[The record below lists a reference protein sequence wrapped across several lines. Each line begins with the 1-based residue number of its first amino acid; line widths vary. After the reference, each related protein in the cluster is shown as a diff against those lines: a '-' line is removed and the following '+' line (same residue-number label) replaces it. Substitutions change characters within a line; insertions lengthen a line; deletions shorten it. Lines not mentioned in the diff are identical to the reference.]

1 MGLQDDKQSEKEN
14 GEKVEKE
21 KKDELEQKK
30 GKLPGLFGEVRSLIV
45 LAVPLFLS
53 SASWVGMKATDT
65 ALLGH
70 LQEEGTTYL
79 SAVAVADLWT
89 SSTGVFIQGRVLGTF
104 VGHAVGAG
112 KPEMAGVWTQVSLAC
127 IAPLALVPLVLWS
140 GFTTLVL
147 PLITSDEE
155 LVAPGALYAGVLA
168 IAIPGRVLFS
178 QFSQYLTARGVMHP
192 STISAVCALVTNL
205 CLGLFLVLGLPEIK
219 GFPHKAGFPAAAPT
233 TVVSEYVQ
241 GLVLLLLGF
250 VIGHHHRGFWPSKGW
265 SFTHITK
272 ERVFEF
278 YKLYLPSAL
287 AIASDFWRVT
297 VIGVIAANRGSVEVA
312 VFNVAYRF
320 LWICLMFSGAMAR
333 ATGIRMAVDIGKAA
347 IREAQYTA
355 KIGLALVTA
364 ALLILSSVVFFR
376 PAQIAAIFAKDPTFI
391 ERVAEARLPLAALVF
406 TMNLCVALEALTGSL
421 GKTRHVLVSGLIG
434 SWVGQVPACLLIS
447 KFWLD
452 DIVGLFWGMA
462 IGYGLHCL
470 ALIICLTLLI
480 SWRECAE
487 EAQKRNKSS
496 EGEGEE
502 TQL

>member
-1 MGLQDDKQSEKEN
+1 MGSDEE
-14 GEKVEKE
+14 GGKVEKE
-21 KKDELEQKK
+21 EEELKEEKRKFPQI
-30 GKLPGLFGEVRSLIV
+30 FGEVSSLVV
-45 LAVPLFLS
+45 LAIPLFLS

-112 KPEMAGVWTQVSLAC
+112 KPEMAGVWTQVSLVC
-127 IAPLALVPLVLWS
+127 LAPLALIPLLLWS
-140 GFTTLVL
+140 GLTTTVL
-147 PLITSDEE
+147 PLITSDQN
-155 LVAPGALYAGVLA
+155 LIGPGALYAGVLA
-168 IAIPGRVLFS
+168 VAIPGRVLFS

-192 STISAVCALVTNL
+192 STISAVCALFTNL
-205 CLGLFLVLGLPEIK
+205 CLGVFLVLGLPQIP
-219 GFPHKAGFPAAAPT
+219 GFPHKVGFPAAAPT
-233 TVVSEYVQ
+233 TVASEYVQ

-250 VIGHHHRGFWPSKGW
+250 VVGHHHRGFWPTDGW
-265 SFTHITK
+265 SLARHVTK

-297 VIGVIAANRGSVEVA
+297 VIGVIAANRGSLEVA

-320 LWICLMFSGAMAR
+320 LWICLMFSGAVAR
-333 ATGIRMAVDIGKAA
+333 ASGIRMAVSIGKAA

-364 ALLILSSVVFFR
+364 ALLVLASVVFFW
-376 PAQIAAIFAKDPTFI
+376 PAQLASIFAKDPTFI
-391 ERVAEARLPLAALVF
+391 DRVAEARLPLAALVL
-406 TMNLCVALEALTGSL
+406 TMNLTVALEALTGSL
-421 GKTRHVLVSGLIG
+421 GKTRHILVCGLFG
-434 SWVGQVPACLLIS
+434 SWIGQVPACLIIS
-447 KFWLD
+447 QFWQD

-470 ALIICLTLLI
+470 ALIVCLTFLI
-480 SWRECAE
+480 SWTECAE

-496 EGEGEE
+496 EAEGEE

>member
-1 MGLQDDKQSEKEN
+1 MGSKDMEPFEKGKE
-14 GEKVEKE
+14 EKVEEGKDKLNEE
-21 KKDELEQKK
+21 KRKM
-30 GKLPGLFGEVRSLIV
+30 PGLVGEISSLIV
-45 LAVPLFLS
+45 LAIPLFLS

-89 SSTGVFIQGRVLGTF
+89 SPTGVFIQGRVLGTF

-112 KPEMAGVWTQVSLAC
+112 KPEMAGVWTQVSLVC
-127 IAPLALVPLVLWS
+127 IAPLALIPLVLWS
-140 GFTTLVL
+140 GLTSSVL
-147 PLITSDEE
+147 PLITSDQD
-155 LVAPGALYAGVLA
+155 LIGPGSLYAGILA

-205 CLGLFLVLGLPEIK
+205 CLGLFFVLGLPEIP
-219 GFPHKAGFPAAAPT
+219 GFAHKAGFPAAAPT

-250 VIGHHHRGFWPSKGW
+250 VMGHHHRGFWPTEGW
-265 SFTHITK
+265 SFTHLTK
-272 ERVFEF
+272 ERIFEF

-333 ATGIRMAVDIGKAA
+333 ASGIRMAVSIGKAA
-347 IREAQYTA
+347 IRDAQYTA

-364 ALLILSSVVFFR
+364 ALIVLAAVVFFR
-376 PAQIAAIFAKDPTFI
+376 PAQLAAIFAKDPTFI
-391 ERVAEARLPLAALVF
+391 ERVAEARLPLAALVL
-406 TMNLCVALEALTGSL
+406 TMNLTVALEALTGSL
-421 GKTRHVLVSGLIG
+421 GKTRHILVCGLIG
-434 SWVGQVPACLLIS
+434 SWIGQVPACLLIS
-447 KFWLD
+447 KFWQD

-470 ALIICLTLLI
+470 ALIVCLTILI
-480 SWRECAE
+480 SWEECVE

-496 EGEGEE
+496 EREGEE